1 MDEKERKELKAK
13 EKAEVSTPAEQTRP
27 GPIFTPA
34 MDIFETDQQ
43 ITVLAD
49 MPGVKAQDLAIDL
62 RENTLTLSGNVESP
76 EGEREEELLREY
88 RTGNYYRQ
96 FTLSEG
102 IDQSKIEA
110 ALKDGV
116 LRLRLPK
123 VEAAA
128 PRTIPV
134 KTG

>member
-1 MDEKERKELKAK
+1 MAEKEKKELQAR
-13 EKAEVSTPAEQTRP
+13 EKAEVSTPAEQTRT
-27 GPIFTPA
+27 GPTFTPA
-34 MDIFETDQQ
+34 VDIFETDQE

-49 MPGVKAQDLAIDL
+49 MPGLKARDLAIDL
-62 RENTLTLSGNVESP
+62 RENTLTLSGDVESP
-76 EGEREEELLREY
+76 EGEKEEEVLREY

-116 LRLRLPK
+116 LRLTLPK
-123 VEAAA
+123 IEAAA

>member
-1 MDEKERKELKAK
+1 MTEKERKELQAR
-13 EKAEVSTPAEQTRP
+13 EKAEVSAAAELTRP
-27 GPIFTPA
+27 GPTFTPA
-34 MDIFETDQQ
+34 LDIFETDEE

-49 MPGVKAQDLAIDL
+49 MPGVKAKDLAIDL
-62 RENTLTLSGNVESP
+62 RENTLTLSGDVESP
-76 EGEREEELLREY
+76 EGANEEEVLREY

-123 VEAAA
+123 FETAV

>member
-1 MDEKERKELKAK
+1 MAEKEKKELQAR
-13 EKAEVSTPAEQTRP
+13 EKAEVSTPAEQTRT
-27 GPIFTPA
+27 GPTFTPA
-34 MDIFETDQQ
+34 VDIFETDQE

-49 MPGVKAQDLAIDL
+49 MPGVKPKDLAIDL
-62 RENTLTLSGNVESP
+62 RENTLTLSGDVESP
-76 EGEREEELLREY
+76 EGANEEEVLREY

-110 ALKDGV
+110 VIKDGV

-123 VEAAA
+123 FETAV

>member
-1 MDEKERKELKAK
+1 MRAYGAVYKGAGINIMNLQLAFGFKD
-13 EKAEVSTPAEQTRP
+13 
-27 GPIFTPA
+27 
-34 MDIFETDQQ
+34 
-43 ITVLAD
+43 VLAD
-49 MPGVKAQDLAIDL
+49 MPGVKAKDLAIDL
-62 RENTLTLSGNVESP
+62 RENTLTLSGDVESP
-76 EGEREEELLREY
+76 EGANEEEVLREY

-116 LRLRLPK
+116 IRLRLPK

-134 KTG
+134 KTE

>member
-13 EKAEVSTPAEQTRP
+13 EKAEVSTPAEQIRP
-27 GPIFTPA
+27 GPIFNPA
-34 MDIFETDQQ
+34 MDIFETDQE

-62 RENTLTLSGNVESP
+62 RENTLTLSGTVESP

-96 FTLSEG
+96 FTLSEV
-102 IDQSKIEA
+102 IDQSRIEA
-110 ALKDGV
+110 ALKEGV
-116 LRLRLPK
+116 LRLTLPK

>member
-1 MDEKERKELKAK
+1 MAEKERKELKAR
-13 EKAEVSTPAEQTRP
+13 EKAEVSIPAEQTKP
-27 GPIFTPA
+27 GPTFIPA
-34 MDIFETDQQ
+34 VDIFETDQE

-49 MPGVKAQDLAIDL
+49 MPGVKAKDLAIDL
-62 RENTLTLSGNVESP
+62 RENTLTLSGDVESP
-76 EGEREEELLREY
+76 EGKKEEEVLREY
-88 RTGNYYRQ
+88 PTGNYYRQ
-96 FTLSEG
+96 FTLSEV

>member
-1 MDEKERKELKAK
+1 MTEKERKELQAR
-13 EKAEVSTPAEQTRP
+13 EKAEVSATAEQTRP
-27 GPIFTPA
+27 GPTFTPA
-34 MDIFETDQQ
+34 VDIFETDQE

-49 MPGVKAQDLAIDL
+49 MPGVKAKDLSIDL
-62 RENTLTLSGNVESP
+62 RENTLTLSGEVESP
-76 EGEREEELLREY
+76 EGAKEQEVFREY
-88 RTGNYYRQ
+88 RTGDYYRQ

>member
-1 MDEKERKELKAK
+1 MAEKEKKELQAR
-13 EKAEVSTPAEQTRP
+13 EKAELSAPAEQTRP
-27 GPIFTPA
+27 GPAFTPA
-34 MDIFETDQQ
+34 VDIFETDQE

-49 MPGVKAQDLAIDL
+49 MPGVKAKDLAIDL
-62 RENTLTLSGNVESP
+62 RENTLTLSGDVESP
-76 EGEREEELLREY
+76 EGQTEEEVFREY

-96 FTLSEG
+96 FTLSDV

-123 VEAAA
+123 IQAAA

>member
-1 MDEKERKELKAK
+1 MAEKERKDLKAR
-13 EKAEVSTPAEQTRP
+13 EKAEVSTPAEQTRT
-27 GPIFTPA
+27 GPTFTPA
-34 MDIFETDQQ
+34 VDILETDQE

-49 MPGVKAQDLAIDL
+49 MPGVKARDLAVDL

-76 EGEREEELLREY
+76 EGAKEEEVVREY

-96 FTLSEG
+96 FTLSEA
-102 IDQSKIEA
+102 IDQSKIDA
-110 ALKDGV
+110 TLKDGV
-116 LRLRLPK
+116 LRLSLPK
-123 VEAAA
+123 VEKAM

>member
-1 MDEKERKELKAK
+1 MAEKEKKELKVK
-13 EKAEVSTPAEQTRP
+13 EKAEVSIPAEQTRP
-27 GPIFTPA
+27 GPIFIPA
-34 MDIFETDQQ
+34 MDIFETDEQ

-76 EGEREEELLREY
+76 EGELEQELLREY

-96 FTLSEG
+96 FTLSDA
-102 IDQSKIEA
+102 IDQSEIEA
-110 ALKDGV
+110 TLKDGV